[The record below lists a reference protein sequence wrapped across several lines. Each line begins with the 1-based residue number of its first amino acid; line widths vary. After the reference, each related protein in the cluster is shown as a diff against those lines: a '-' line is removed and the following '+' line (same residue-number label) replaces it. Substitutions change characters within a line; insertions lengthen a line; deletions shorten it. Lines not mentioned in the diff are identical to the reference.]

1 MSDVILEK
9 VKTIYQMYQNGDLGD
24 TTLPEDSNPHL
35 DPSTNENA
43 LYFTLPM
50 ALNYQRNSYTL
61 WESALKTYEDPET
74 SFVFIPAKVITAG
87 YESVQKALTK
97 YRLALQKNKQTDIW
111 LKLCQTFMELS
122 DGNIIKFINNLDNDV
137 DKIRYFM
144 QKDAKKKFPYLSG
157 NKLCNYWLYVLSKYT
172 TIPLKSTNNIYIAA
186 DRHVI
191 RASYKLGLITKEQ
204 MESSKVQTYVINAW
218 AKELQGTEFVPTD
231 LQNPLWL
238 LSRNDFKNLT
248 ASNARKN

>member
-24 TTLPEDSNPHL
+24 TILPEDSNQHL
-35 DPSTNENA
+35 DPNTNENA

-61 WESALKTYEDPET
+61 WENALKTFEDPET
-74 SFVFIPAKVITAG
+74 SFVFIPAKVIKAEYGT
-87 YESVQKALTK
+87 VQKALTR

-111 LKLCQTFMELS
+111 LKLCQTFTKLS
-122 DGNIIKFINNLDNDV
+122 DGSVIKFANNLDNDV
-137 DKIRYFM
+137 NKIRHFM

-157 NKLCNYWLYVLSKYT
+157 NKLCNYWLYVLSNYT
-172 TIPLKSTNNIYIAA
+172 AIPLKNTSDIYIAA

-218 AKELQGTEFVPTD
+218 KKELQGTEFVPTD

-238 LSRNDFKNLT
+238 WSRNDFKDLT
-248 ASNARKN
+248 APNARKN